1 MNASNQTTM
10 PNMKPSITA
19 KCAAPAS
26 GRLNIFVWPK
36 VCRSVVPRRC
46 HGRSSLPG
54 NGLPEAT
61 SRKIR

>member
-10 PNMKPSITA
+10 PNRKPSITA
-19 KCAAPAS
+19 RCAMPAS

-36 VCRSVVPRRC
+36 VCRSMVPRRC
-46 HGRSSLPG
+46 HGRASLPG
-54 NGLPEAT
+54 KGFPALI